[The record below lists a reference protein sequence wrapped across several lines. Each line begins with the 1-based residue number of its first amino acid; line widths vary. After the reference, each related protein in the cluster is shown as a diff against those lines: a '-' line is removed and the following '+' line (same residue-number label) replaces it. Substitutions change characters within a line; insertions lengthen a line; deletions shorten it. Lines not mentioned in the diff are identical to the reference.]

1 MILEDY
7 DTCEKST
14 FEPSDVESKIINFP
28 TIGIT
33 CFSKTLI
40 QNYIENILKETR

>member
-28 TIGIT
+28 TT
-33 CFSKTLI
+33 TFLDWSFSDT
-40 QNYIENILKETR
+40 